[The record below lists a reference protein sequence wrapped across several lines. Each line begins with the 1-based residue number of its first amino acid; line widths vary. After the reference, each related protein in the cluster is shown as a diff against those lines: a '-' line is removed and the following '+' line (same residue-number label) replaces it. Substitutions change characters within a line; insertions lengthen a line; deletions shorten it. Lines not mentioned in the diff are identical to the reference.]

1 MGLFDRF
8 KRNDDDSSSKK
19 TKNNKLQDGVK
30 KQLEAKNITVTQ
42 EDDGKGSFE
51 LVMPKEGYSL
61 YPYYFCDSEKK
72 VLSIV
77 INVRKISSELT
88 IEDYKRFNAFNVKS
102 KYFQVKVKD
111 NVLYMEYNT
120 KLDSF
125 KSEIVHEVIESVF
138 MLSKEID
145 EL

>member
-8 KRNDDDSSSKK
+8 KKNEDSSNK
-19 TKNNKLQDGVK
+19 KNNKLHDGLK
-30 KQLEAKNITVTQ
+30 KQLLTKNITVK
-42 EDDGKGSFE
+42 EEENGKGSFE

-61 YPYYFCDSEKK
+61 YPYYVCDSESK
-72 VLSIV
+72 VLSLV
-77 INVRKISSELT
+77 INLRKIKEELT
-88 IEDYKRFNAFNVKS
+88 IDDYKKINSFNVKS

-111 NVLYMEYNT
+111 SILYLEYNT
-120 KLDSF
+120 KLESF
-125 KSEIVHEVIESVF
+125 KSEIIHELIESVF

>member
-8 KRNDDDSSSKK
+8 KKNDDDSLNKK
-19 TKNNKLQDGVK
+19 NKNTKLSDGVK

-42 EDDGKGSFE
+42 EDNGKGNFE
-51 LVMPKEGYSL
+51 LVMPKDGYSL
-61 YPYYFCDSEKK
+61 YPYYVCDSEAK

-77 INVRKISSELT
+77 INLRKISEELT
-88 IEDYKRFNAFNVKS
+88 IEDYRRFNSFNVKS

-111 NVLYMEYNT
+111 SILYMEYNT

-125 KSEIVHEVIESVF
+125 KSEIIHDVIESVF
-138 MLSKEID
+138 MMSKEID